1 MYLRDPNAF
10 APVLGSNQYLLLG
23 SSAEDNRRQIGK
35 FSQHDAEVSRDDV
48 GDSSEWF
55 VVRVSITVEI

>member
-23 SSAEDNRRQIGK
+23 SSTEDNRRQIGK

-55 VVRVSITVEI
+55 VVCVSITVEI